1 MATLPALNK
10 FVLEKIKPEV
20 TNTANS
26 ILNQGNAIYV
36 TPQLVTAIVLS
47 LQVANTGNN
56 PVLFSAQVGNIPV
69 EQSGNLEDLVY
80 VVKDFEIPVNDV
92 FNPLTGRL
100 IIPELD
106 QLYLTYRTPES
117 GQTSFLGIT
126 LSILENANE

>member
-47 LQVANTGNN
+47 LQVANTGDN
-56 PVLFSAQVGNIPV
+56 PVLFSAQVGDIDA
-69 EQSGNLEDLVY
+69 EEDDLVY
-80 VVKDFEIPVNDV
+80 VVKDYEIPAKDV

>member
-10 FVLEKIKPEV
+10 FVLEKIKPQV
-20 TNTANS
+20 TVTANENNS
-26 ILNQGNAIYV
+26 QDDAIYV

-47 LQVANTGNN
+47 LQVANTGDN
-56 PVLFSAQVGNIPV
+56 PVLFSAQVGDIDA
-69 EQSGNLEDLVY
+69 SDDLVY
-80 VVKDFEIPVNDV
+80 VVKDYEIPAKDV

-106 QLYLTYRTPES
+106 QLYLTYKTES
-117 GQTSFLGIT
+117 GNSSLGIT

>member
-20 TNTANS
+20 GYTANPIS
-26 ILNQGNAIYV
+26 EQADAIYV

-56 PVLFSAQVGNIPV
+56 PVLFSAQVGNIP
-69 EQSGNLEDLVY
+69 EESGNLEDLVY